1 MSWAQGHHPSHLSD
15 ACPVVLA
22 FGGPGPAPPHAFLG
36 SWPQEEHHVKNQSEI
51 QKSNSPGITV
61 SPWRRGTRRMNGCVE
76 CVKDDNSW
84 GFTRHDKTVEL
95 LKNDPPWRMRD
106 LWAWY
111 VQSCTISSTHV
122 LANDLSTSLWV
133 GQNMRKAK
141 HRKGERCGVF
151 GQRSRQQTVFQISTR
166 NNSIEASLKHV
177 SFLMHLTCFLEH
189 FSLSNPPGPLGT
201 DVDPKVQLWNQKRL
215 TELHRASPKPSANKE
230 PILMMVLSVT
240 DCTPNMLLTAR
251 SWKCSIV
258 QSHIERTW
266 GMGKSIV

>member
-1 MSWAQGHHPSHLSD
+1 MGPRASSKSPKWCLSS
-15 ACPVVLA
+15 CP
-22 FGGPGPAPPHAFLG
+22 GIRWPGPGTSTRLPGIMASSGTL
-36 SWPQEEHHVKNQSEI
+36 KNQSEI
-51 QKSNSPGITV
+51 QKSRNQTQIPGITV
-61 SPWRRGTRRMNGCVE
+61 SPWRRGTRKMNGCVE
-76 CVKDDNSW
+76 CVTDDNSW

-95 LKNDPPWRMRD
+95 LKNDLPWRIRD

-111 VQSCTISSTHV
+111 VQRCTISSTHV

-151 GQRSRQQTVFQISTR
+151 GQRSRQQKVFQISKR
-166 NNSIEASLKHV
+166 KKSIEASLKHV

-215 TELHRASPKPSANKE
+215 TELHRAASLSKTQRQQGANLDDG
-230 PILMMVLSVT
+230 P
-240 DCTPNMLLTAR
+240 
-251 SWKCSIV
+251 
-258 QSHIERTW
+258 
-266 GMGKSIV
+266 